1 MHVFASQHYSNIL
14 MIRFI
19 GTKTIPL
26 TTFWTQELRIKILN
40 PTFNEISSSDPRDIK
55 YKLYMKYLSATVINA
70 TKTATTVNKVAKSL
84 AKNWKQ

>member
-1 MHVFASQHYSNIL
+1 MHVLASQHYSNVL

-40 PTFNEISSSDPRDIK
+40 RTFNEISSSDPRDIK
-55 YKLYMKYLSATVINA
+55 YKL
-70 TKTATTVNKVAKSL
+70 
-84 AKNWKQ
+84 